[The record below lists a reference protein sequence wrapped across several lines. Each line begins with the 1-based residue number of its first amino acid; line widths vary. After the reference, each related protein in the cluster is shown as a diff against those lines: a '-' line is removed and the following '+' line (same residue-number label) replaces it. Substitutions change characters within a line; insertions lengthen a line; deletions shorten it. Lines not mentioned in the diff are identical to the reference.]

1 MPILDLLGSSSMD
14 VHEAI
19 FDIDL
24 HGELGLFD
32 ESDGEDE
39 GEGEDWPT
47 MAVPTSAPAA
57 RSGVE
62 ASRSHDSLRQRQR
75 SPLRP
80 SGMVTPPENVRRTTS
95 LSLSPRKSQRTR
107 TRSAVSP
114 SGAASPSG
122 SPRLRPTGLPAIVPS
137 NSTEVPTIGPRS
149 PLGALFGARR
159 ERAVSMAG
167 VEASVK
173 RVEAVV
179 DEVKRMPVNRLKDEM
194 KELQVRGRNGLG
206 ALLRVADA
214 DRRWH
219 CFLAGPTSEDRELA
233 VDADTGNEERHWT
246 PFDDPPRFNVTT
258 HYPPRYGFTST
269 CHFVPQH
276 RTSYLLLIRTVTSVL
291 DSCFLQV
298 FYTHGPLPLVVMQTS
313 DPQALKPKA
322 SSTMSKGSAPLSR
335 SPHCTR

>member
-1 MPILDLLGSSSMD
+1 MK
-14 VHEAI
+14 EA
-19 FDIDL
+19 
-24 HGELGLFD
+24 
-32 ESDGEDE
+32 E
-39 GEGEDWPT
+39 GEEEEE
-47 MAVPTSAPAA
+47 
-57 RSGVE
+57 R
-62 ASRSHDSLRQRQR
+62 RSLRQPRR
-75 SPLRP
+75 LRHRWP
-80 SGMVTPPENVRRTTS
+80 ASLRRGE
-95 LSLSPRKSQRTR
+95 LRLVLVRTR

-194 KELQVRGRNGLG
+194 KELQVRDDNGLR

-214 DRRWH
+214 DRRCH

-246 PFDDPPRFNVTT
+246 PLDD
-258 HYPPRYGFTST
+258 TS
-269 CHFVPQH
+269 
-276 RTSYLLLIRTVTSVL
+276 R
-291 DSCFLQV
+291 LQV
-298 FYTHGPLPLVVMQTS
+298 KDGH
-313 DPQALKPKA
+313 DAI
-322 SSTMSKGSAPLSR
+322 
-335 SPHCTR
+335 